1 MLYSYMAIKVNVYVR
16 ENTITKNKVVS
27 ANIFDLQTMEFDEYC
42 DYLAQDSTVGAAD
55 VAAVMTQTVK
65 KLPLFLAMGVKVKI
79 SADGM
84 TVRPTVRGSLTQE
97 KLKARL
103 EQRKAEGDTSV
114 DTDREILASD
124 LTIADLV
131 AGVAVEFSKRFK
143 SIFSKSVT
151 FKRMVADERKTKK

>member
-1 MLYSYMAIKVNVYVR
+1 MAINVNVYVR

-27 ANIFDLQTMEFDEYC
+27 ANISGLQTMEFNEFCQYMS
-42 DYLAQDSTVGAAD
+42 QDSTVGAAD
-55 VAAVMTQTVK
+55 VAAVMTQLEQ
-65 KLPLFLAMGVKVKI
+65 KLPFLLSTGMKVKI

-103 EQRKAEGDTSV
+103 ERRKAEGDTSI
-114 DTDREILASD
+114 DTDREIFASD

-151 FKRMVADERKTKK
+151 FKRMVADGRKTKK

>member
-1 MLYSYMAIKVNVYVR
+1 MAINVVMMVR
-16 ENTITKNKVVS
+16 ESFITKKKVVS
-27 ANIFDLQTMEFDEYC
+27 ANISGLQTMEFPDFCQYM
-42 DYLAQDSTVGAAD
+42 AQDSTVGAAD
-55 VAAVMTQTVK
+55 VAAVMTQLEQ
-65 KLPLFLAMGVKVKI
+65 KLPFLLATGMKVKI

-84 TVRPTVRGSLTQE
+84 IVRPTVRGSLTQE

-103 EQRKAEGDTSV
+103 EQRKADGDTSI

-143 SIFSKSVT
+143 TLFSKRVT